1 MKDLLI
7 LVSDGTKEV
16 FVELFKDWFVF
27 MFAVI
32 LLLVLFDIDN
42 DVLLLIFEVFVVFV
56 CKYLLFINLFFFI
69 NCSAWYRLS
78 YYLFY

>member
-1 MKDLLI
+1 MKGLLI
-7 LVSDGTKEV
+7 LASDGTKEV

-32 LLLVLFDIDN
+32 LLLVLFDADN
-42 DVLLLIFEVFVVFV
+42 DVLLLILEVFVVFV
-56 CKYLLFINLFFFI
+56 CKYLLFITLFFFI
-69 NCSAWYRLS
+69 KCSALYRLS